1 MEKRDFLKELNELVL
16 VEDIL
21 SVNLKINELKSA
33 FQDFIIEEERKQ
45 QVAELEAQE
54 TGEETQVNNDL
65 QELKTAF
72 YEIYNTY
79 KEKKT
84 ALITAQKLEQEANL
98 RIKKNLIERLRKLIS
113 EEENI
118 GLAVSTYKE
127 IHEAWKNVGDISR
140 ELRQD
145 IQNEYSK
152 LLESFFFNLKIYRE
166 LKEHD
171 LKRNSQ
177 LKKEIIAKLQL
188 LLENEN
194 VKEIESSIKQ
204 LQNEFEEI
212 GPVLQNEWDI
222 IKEEYWKNVKLI
234 YAKINDFY
242 ELKRNELTQNIEKK
256 TLLLEEVKRFILEIP
271 NEIQHKE
278 WEEKTQILLEFQNL
292 WKAIGF
298 GTKKENEDLWQQF
311 REQCDIF
318 FSKKKEFFDKIK
330 EENNKIADK
339 KRAIIDKVVAIK
351 DSTEW
356 KKTSDAIIKF
366 QQDWKTIG
374 HAGQKL
380 EQQLWKEFRSACDS
394 FFNHKQKHFE
404 EADKQNEV
412 NLRMKLDVI
421 AQIEAYVPSE
431 DKKQVLSDLRD
442 FSSTFLAIGKV
453 PFKEKDVVFEAYKNA
468 IDTHYKKVKL
478 EGEEKEKMLFQ
489 AKMDN
494 LKANPNS
501 EKLIEKERKD
511 IQQQIAILRQDV
523 NQFENNLGF
532 FANSKGADLL
542 KKEVESKINSTKRKI
557 EDYQRKLKLLVHE

>member
-54 TGEETQVNNDL
+54 SGEEIQGNNNL

-188 LLENEN
+188 LLENDN
-194 VKEIESSIKQ
+194 VKEVESSIKQ

-256 TLLLEEVKRFILEIP
+256 TLLLEEVKRFILEIS

-278 WEEKTQILLEFQNL
+278 WEEKTQNLLEFQNS
-292 WKAIGF
+292 WKTIGF

-339 KRAIIDKVVAIK
+339 KRTIIDKVVAIK

-453 PFKEKDVVFEAYKNA
+453 PFKEKDAVFEAYKNA
-468 IDTHYKKVKL
+468 IDAHYKKVKL